1 MKMKKYI
8 LVLPLMVLLIF
19 TSCTS
24 SRKLYEKGKYEQ
36 ALRKSAKKLKKKP
49 QKFEEADVFYA
60 AYRTLFVQ
68 DSTLAANLENKNYPA
83 DAEKLL
89 AIYTRMKQRQDLAL
103 SLPPLAGIKV
113 REYDYSSKIG
123 ETKQKVAQLAYS
135 KGLQLLTDARSS
147 FDREKARQAYIKFQK
162 AKNYGASQSDL
173 PSLLAESK
181 KLGTANV
188 LFKVEKNANVILPKT
203 LNEELINTP
212 VEDLDREWVN
222 YDNYIDTTVFYD
234 YSVIL
239 NIQNIQVSPEQLNQK
254 QYTET
259 KEIEDGFEYVFDEN
273 GNVKKDS
280 LGNDIKIPKYKTISC
295 NVVEFFQRKT
305 AIISGQ
311 LEYYDNRTQK
321 LIKAEPITAQSVFE
335 NAYATA
341 NGNLN
346 ALKPETRKKLNLKPV
361 PFPTDEAMVL
371 QAGETLKKMTRD
383 ILVKNK
389 NLFK

>member
-1 MKMKKYI
+1 M
-8 LVLPLMVLLIF
+8 
-19 TSCTS
+19 
-24 SRKLYEKGKYEQ
+24 
-36 ALRKSAKKLKKKP
+36 
-49 QKFEEADVFYA
+49 
-60 AYRTLFVQ
+60 
-68 DSTLAANLENKNYPA
+68 
-83 DAEKLL
+83 
-89 AIYTRMKQRQDLAL
+89 
-103 SLPPLAGIKV
+103 
-113 REYDYSSKIG
+113 
-123 ETKQKVAQLAYS
+123 
-135 KGLQLLTDARSS
+135 
-147 FDREKARQAYIKFQK
+147 
-162 AKNYGASQSDL
+162 
-173 PSLLAESK
+173 
-181 KLGTANV
+181 
-188 LFKVEKNANVILPKT
+188 
-203 LNEELINTP
+203 
-212 VEDLDREWVN
+212 
-222 YDNYIDTTVFYD
+222 
-234 YSVIL
+234 
-239 NIQNIQVSPEQLNQK
+239 